1 MLAFQAVG
9 YFGLLAQST
18 LYDLPVSNHG
28 ARVRMVL
35 YKRGLE
41 DKVKIVSPMELGGL
55 RSAEYMA
62 LNPQAKMPLLT
73 DGDGCAVWESD
84 AICRHLLDKHA
95 FEGNGPSCYPTD
107 LAARTSAEVITRHH
121 DAYLG
126 PIQGCLYKPIP
137 PFGRFT
143 SRTAALRE
151 LVTQLGVL
159 EALAHS
165 EGPYLAGREFSLA
178 DATVFPTMVFITHML
193 PKFEETLI
201 SQPASTAEP
210 RDAAAGALGP
220 RLLSWWA
227 HMTTKDEAAMRVAA
241 EIRSGLAP
249 WDAKGRWDS
258 IRGAGTRDE
267 HPRTI
272 FDTILARR
280 IPSDKVYEDDL
291 CYAFRDINPVA
302 PTHILL
308 IPKQRDG
315 LIGLGAATAEHE
327 AILGHLMVTAAA
339 IAKKE
344 GLVDFRIVTNN
355 GPGACQSVFHLHLHI
370 LGGRQLSWPPG

>member
-1 MLAFQAVG
+1 MWRPKSVQA
-9 YFGLLAQST
+9 
-18 LYDLPVSNHG
+18 
-28 ARVRMVL
+28 
-35 YKRGLE
+35 
-41 DKVKIVSPMELGGL
+41 
-55 RSAEYMA
+55 
-62 LNPQAKMPLLT
+62 
-73 DGDGCAVWESD
+73 
-84 AICRHLLDKHA
+84 
-95 FEGNGPSCYPTD
+95 
-107 LAARTSAEVITRHH
+107 
-121 DAYLG
+121 
-126 PIQGCLYKPIP
+126 
-137 PFGRFT
+137 
-143 SRTAALRE
+143 
-151 LVTQLGVL
+151 
-159 EALAHS
+159 
-165 EGPYLAGREFSLA
+165 
-178 DATVFPTMVFITHML
+178 
-193 PKFEETLI
+193 
-201 SQPASTAEP
+201 
-210 RDAAAGALGP
+210 
-220 RLLSWWA
+220 
-227 HMTTKDEAAMRVAA
+227 
-241 EIRSGLAP
+241 
-249 WDAKGRWDS
+249 S